1 MSGSGSVQAAIAP
14 ATSAVIHSPV
24 ETPISAP
31 GRRGADGRDRR
42 RDVGRGERLAASSV
56 VHVQVDRTAAERGD
70 RGRLGGE
77 PLRPHRHP
85 RAVERGLDHAARPT
99 SGGLASASPRSSRS
113 NGVEHGFPGA
123 SQSVFSA
130 GSITSARIVA

>member
-1 MSGSGSVQAAIAP
+1 MSGSGSVHAAIAP

-31 GRRGADGRDRR
+31 RRGSADGRDRG
-42 RDVGRGERLAASSV
+42 RDVPRGERFAAVGV
-56 VHVQVDRTAAERGD
+56 VHVQVDRAAAERDD
-70 RGRLGGE
+70 RGRLRGE

-113 NGVEHGFPGA
+113 NGVEQGFPGA
-123 SQSVFSA
+123 SHSVFSA